1 MNKTILK
8 SKNVL
13 KSKLFVS
20 NQIFKVISQ
29 LMWILTKS
37 FPFNIFLDCKIV
49 LFIFY
54 LPVDNEKGL
63 IEIVLFWADNICSN
77 YTKLHQEVIYLKSV
91 SGMNA
96 FLLSFIDK
104 FVQKFLK
111 KLFVKRTKPEY
122 CSEKKRTLYFL
133 RILR

>member
-1 MNKTILK
+1 MNKTILR

-13 KSKLFVS
+13 KAKLFVS
-20 NQIFKVISQ
+20 TQIFKVISQ
-29 LMWILTKS
+29 VMWILTKS
-37 FPFNIFLDCKIV
+37 FAFNIFLDCKIV